1 MAPPNGVTLT
11 QTAGTAPRA
20 PEGGAMGRL
29 SGAPLAHYAS
39 V

>member
-11 QTAGTAPRA
+11 QAAGIAPRA
-20 PEGGAMGRL
+20 PEG
-29 SGAPLAHYAS
+29 GAPLAHYAS